1 MLRQR
6 LLKNSPPRMISR
18 PPLPCA
24 VILRRCCSPVARPRF
39 LAAPTSMPGDLCDRC
54 HVNLAR
60 CQRRA
65 RRRACPATAQSRRLL
80 ARASA
85 ADRDPRRLRAWG
97 LRSLHRARERRDRSF
112 LPDARGADPRRV
124 RRNHRGIIRQRRDR
138 RSAGRFSRAQCVAM
152 RVLHAG
158 NADGRAGSIETACR
172 AGPGADTRASF
183 RQLLPLHR
191 LSGDCRCG
199 RDHGAGAHGEHA
211 MIVASANPEGL
222 SVLDRPNSY
231 IGKVV
236 PRPNLE
242 RLMQGRGLYVSDM
255 VLPRMAHVVFL
266 RSPHAHARITGIDA
280 AAARRVPGVVAI
292 VTGEALAAV
301 ITPWVGV
308 LSHLKGLKSAPQHA
322 IAIDHVRWQGE
333 AVAAVVAT
341 SRAVAEDAA
350 EIVSV
355 EYQELDAVTDMR
367 TALDPETPVIH
378 SSLGD
383 NLAFERNL
391 DAGAVDAA
399 FAESD
404 AVVEA
409 DFIFGRH
416 TGVTLEPR
424 SVVADWNAAEARLTI
439 YQGTQAPHMVQ
450 NIAALHLGLTDSQ
463 VRVVCKDVGGSF
475 GIKVHIYADEMATYA
490 LSKLLL
496 RPVKFVADRVE
507 SFNTDIH
514 ARDHRCKGRIGVK
527 RDGTITA
534 FEIDALT
541 GIGPY
546 SMYPRTS
553 AIEANQVVNLVGG
566 PYVTKNYRARARVV
580 FQNKNVMCQY
590 RAVGHPIAVAVTE
603 GLVELAAAKIGMD
616 PLELRRRNLI
626 ADDAHP
632 SSGPSGIKFEALSNH
647 AAMDKLVKM
656 MDYNAL
662 RAEQAALRSKNIHRG
677 IGIAS
682 FIEVT
687 NPSAAFYGVGG
698 ARISSQDGV
707 AVRLDATGSVICQ
720 TSITEQ
726 GQGSE
731 SLTAQIVGSV
741 LGVSME
747 RVRVILGDTDH
758 TPYGGG
764 TRASRGAG
772 IGGEAALQAAKI
784 LRKNVLDV
792 AAAILQSSPAELDI
806 VNDAI
811 VSAVDG
817 SSRIDLKELSRIV
830 YFRPDTL
837 PPGIQPELM
846 ATRHFVP
853 REYPFAFTNGVQ
865 ASWLEVDTD
874 TGFVKLLRHWVVED
888 CGTIINPQLVDE
900 QIRGGVVQ
908 GLGAALFEKCIYD
921 ERGQLTNA
929 NMADYLVPMSGEMPD
944 IDVGHV
950 VSPTLE
956 TELGAKGAGEAGTA
970 GAAAAVANAVNDAL
984 KPFGAIIS

>member
-1 MLRQR
+1 MT
-6 LLKNSPPRMISR
+6 
-18 PPLPCA
+18 
-24 VILRRCCSPVARPRF
+24 V
-39 LAAPTSMPGDLCDRC
+39 T
-54 HVNLAR
+54 
-60 CQRRA
+60 
-65 RRRACPATAQSRRLL
+65 
-80 ARASA
+80 
-85 ADRDPRRLRAWG
+85 
-97 LRSLHRARERRDRSF
+97 
-112 LPDARGADPRRV
+112 
-124 RRNHRGIIRQRRDR
+124 
-138 RSAGRFSRAQCVAM
+138 
-152 RVLHAG
+152 
-158 NADGRAGSIETACR
+158 
-172 AGPGADTRASF
+172 
-183 RQLLPLHR
+183 
-191 LSGDCRCG
+191 
-199 RDHGAGAHGEHA
+199 
-211 MIVASANPEGL
+211 SANPEIL
-222 SVLDRPNSY
+222 SELDRPNSY

-242 RLMQGRGLYVSDM
+242 RLMQGRGLFVSDM
-255 VLPRMAHVVFL
+255 ELPRMAHVVFL
-266 RSPHAHARITGIDA
+266 RSPHAHAKIKGIDA
-280 AAARRVPGVVAI
+280 TQARRAPDVIAV
-292 VTGEALAAV
+292 VTGAELATV

-322 IAIDHVRWQGE
+322 IAVDRVCWQGE
-333 AVAAVVAT
+333 AVAAIVAT
-341 SRAVAEDAA
+341 RRAVAEDAA
-350 EIVSV
+350 EVVRV
-355 EYQELDAVTDMR
+355 EYEELKAVTDMR
-367 TALDPETPVIH
+367 TALDEKTAVIH
-378 SSLGD
+378 PSLGD

-391 DAGAVDAA
+391 DVGAVDAA
-399 FAESD
+399 LADSDEVVQAE
-404 AVVEA
+404 
-409 DFIFGRH
+409 FIFGRH

-424 SVVADWNAAEARLTI
+424 AVVADWNAAEERLTI

-450 NIAALHLGLTDSQ
+450 AIAALHLQLEESQ

-490 LSKLLL
+490 LSRML
-496 RPVKFVADRVE
+496 RRPIKFVADRIE

-527 RDGTITA
+527 RDGTIMA
-534 FEIDALT
+534 FEIDDLT

-566 PYVTKNYRARARVV
+566 PYVTQNYRARARVV

-590 RAVGHPIAVAVTE
+590 RAVGHPIACSVTE
-603 GLVELAAAKIGMD
+603 GLVDLAAAKIGMD
-616 PLELRRRNLI
+616 PVEIRRRNLI
-626 ADDAHP
+626 ADDAYP
-632 SSGPSGIKFEALSNH
+632 CGSPSGLRFELLSHH
-647 AAMDKLVKM
+647 AAMNKLIKM
-656 MDYNAL
+656 MDYDAL
-662 RAEQAALRSKNIHRG
+662 RAEQSALRSKNIYRG

-707 AVRLDATGSVICQ
+707 ALRLDAQGSVICQ

-747 RVRVILGDTDH
+747 RVRVILGDTVN

-764 TRASRGAG
+764 TWASRGAG
-772 IGGEAALQAAKI
+772 IGGEAALQAAKALRRNI
-784 LRKNVLDV
+784 LEV
-792 AAAILQSSPAELDI
+792 AAVILQSSPRELDI
-806 VNDAI
+806 ARDWVVNA
-811 VSAVDG
+811 SEG
-817 SSRIDLKELSRIV
+817 SPRIELRELARIV

-853 REYPFAFTNGVQ
+853 RDYPFAFTNGVQ
-865 ASWLEVDTD
+865 GSWLEVDGD
-874 TGFVKLLRHWVVED
+874 TGFVRLLRHWVVED
-888 CGTIINPQLVDE
+888 CGTLINPQLVDE

-950 VSPTLE
+950 VSPTAE

-970 GAAAAVANAVNDAL
+970 GAAASVANAVNDAL
-984 KPFGAIIS
+984 SPFGVVITEIPLTPQVILSALGRI